1 MDLERLDLAP
11 LLKDPDQKSDLT
23 GRATVDLRM
32 NSQPATARVVDRVRG
47 TYAFE
52 GPRVAAAGYDARN
65 VRVTGSLDSPRITLN
80 GRVAAYGGTATARG
94 FIVTPAPGRAL
105 AFDLAG
111 SAEHVDLRK
120 LPASTGAPKLAT
132 DLSVAD
138 YHVTGTGRSING
150 SANLN
155 RSTVEG
161 ARIEPGTIATF
172 DLTPTA
178 ISYTARGG
186 IADLDLHR
194 LGGALEIDALAK
206 PAYDSRINGSFDVT
220 GSLPRSPVTRRARR
234 KNLPR

>member
-1 MDLERLDLAP
+1 
-11 LLKDPDQKSDLT
+11 
-23 GRATVDLRM
+23 M

-65 VRVTGSLDSPRITLN
+65 VRVTGSLDGPRITLN
-80 GRVAAYGGTATARG
+80 GRAAAYGGTATARG

-138 YHVTGTGRSING
+138 YHVTGAGRSING
-150 SANLN
+150 IGESQSVN
-155 RSTVEG
+155 RRRRTHRAGHRRDVRSDADRNFVYG
-161 ARIEPGTIATF
+161 ARRRRRSGPAPSRRG
-172 DLTPTA
+172 
-178 ISYTARGG
+178 AR
-186 IADLDLHR
+186 D
-194 LGGALEIDALAK
+194 
-206 PAYDSRINGSFDVT
+206 
-220 GSLPRSPVTRRARR
+220 RRARQARVRQPDQRQLRRDRQPAAESRHSPGRRR